1 MDDTEILVVGR
12 ARGAGAVE
20 SRLAVVARVPPWI
33 TVFRVSAEDV
43 AGVAGVAE
51 HLRELSGDGC
61 LALARSPH
69 GEITSMGDET
79 VVRQIDEHALLFIEA
94 WKSGPRK
101 SPRQGEGRNWG
112 DPEFRPPDQPNGV

>member
-1 MDDTEILVVGR
+1 MDDTEILVVGQ

-20 SRLAVVARVPPWI
+20 NRLPVVARVPPWI

-43 AGVAGVAE
+43 ASVAE

-61 LALARSPH
+61 LALARSPR
-69 GEITSMGDET
+69 GEITSTGDET
-79 VVRQIDEHALLFIEA
+79 VVRHVDEHALLFIEA